1 MKVLCV
7 FFVLMLLSMSF
18 TVFTDTVFSDQDGP
32 YTASATVS
40 IEDNWIIGGAG
51 ASGSDDVRNGS
62 YMCSI
67 GMEVSPVSDN
77 DINGDFS
84 DSVSHMRLRTDKTMY
99 ANSDSW
105 GSDINGNNWHASDS
119 DSGQ

>member
-7 FFVLMLLSMSF
+7 FLVLMLLSMSF
-18 TVFTDTVFSDQDGP
+18 IIFTDTVFSGQDGP
-32 YTASATVS
+32 YAAAANVS

-51 ASGSDDVRNGS
+51 AAGSSDVRNGS

-67 GMEVSPVSDN
+67 GMEVSPASDN
-77 DINGDFS
+77 NINGDFA
-84 DSVSHMRLRTDKTMY
+84 DSVSHMRFRGAKMF

-105 GSDINGNNWHASDS
+105 GSDINGNHWHATASA
-119 DSGQ
+119 SGT